1 MPKEILVTFPE
12 NPSIDIVKGYLEL
25 WHTLESYTLQ
35 EKSLE
40 NLFKKFC
47 PQNDKIEDV
56 LLKVSALNDF
66 YSTNIYDTYSVSKHI
81 LGLSIDEKLNQGCL
95 GLVDEVAP
103 IEIKGKTRR
112 FYSFATKYCSHHKP
126 NDNPIYD
133 SYVEKMLMHFK
144 RRDSFCQFK
153 KDDLK
158 NYRMFVQII
167 KEFSRYYSLEEFS
180 LREIDIYLWL
190 AGKKHFPNRY

>member
-126 NDNPIYD
+126 NDYPIYD
-133 SYVEKMLMHFK
+133 SYVEKCSCISRGGIPFVSLKKMILKTIACSFK
-144 RRDSFCQFK
+144 
-153 KDDLK
+153 
-158 NYRMFVQII
+158 
-167 KEFSRYYSLEEFS
+167 
-180 LREIDIYLWL
+180 
-190 AGKKHFPNRY
+190 